1 MTGVQKRVRFEPA
14 LLVILALGGCTTG
27 IDKFGTGIWA
37 ADIDRPDRVL
47 VMTIMQ
53 EDSELNGTGFLAL
66 LNSPASESLVLSGT
80 RIADTLDITFQ
91 RQVGESFR
99 FTGYL
104 TAQKTLLGVLDG
116 AEFVRHTVQFKQR

>member
-14 LLVILALGGCTTG
+14 LLVILALGGCITG
-27 IDKFGTGIWA
+27 SDRFGTGIWA

-47 VMTIMQ
+47 VMTLVQ

-66 LNSPASESLVLSGT
+66 LNSPASQSLVLSGT
-80 RIADTLDITFQ
+80 RIADTVDITFQ
-91 RQVGESFR
+91 RQAGEPFR

-104 TAQKTLLGVLDG
+104 TAKKTLLGVLDG
-116 AEFVRHTVQFKQR
+116 AEFAGLTVAFKQQ